1 MPHPKSKDPLLPLYP
16 YISCVMKKSWGFPE
30 LPNNKEVQA
39 RTCAKETGL
48 LTL

>member
-1 MPHPKSKDPLLPLYP
+1 
-16 YISCVMKKSWGFPE
+16 MKKSWGFPE

-39 RTCAKETGL
+39 RTYAKETGL